1 MTMLVSDSTTS
12 AALRTLFD
20 PKVVAVVGVSRD
32 PIKRGRQVI
41 RNVMSGGFA
50 GKVYGVG
57 RGLTEA
63 DGAPCLPD
71 LQSILEPVDVAFL
84 ALAADTAC
92 ETLRQCKAI
101 GVKVAIVGAAGF
113 AENGTPDGIARQAEL
128 RKVAAE
134 LGIRIVGPNCNGI
147 YNAHNGLALG
157 FNAAHA
163 TKLAPGN
170 IAILSH
176 SGALFSVMAGYLRT
190 LRVGISLF
198 VSAGNEAD
206 LDLLDY
212 LEFAIEHEQTSVI
225 ALLLDALS
233 DGERFRQL
241 GERASA
247 AGKRIVA
254 LKVGVSDLG
263 AKAALAHSSRLAGSA
278 AAYQALFEA
287 SGVAAAA
294 TLEGLMTT
302 TAILGFYGR
311 AAGGL
316 GAFTTSGAGA
326 SLVADIA
333 SRHGVPLPA
342 LPGATLESISAHLQ
356 FSQAGNPVDLGIFER
371 GRSGMV
377 PSLVAADPAIGAM
390 MALVNPLDPNSGV
403 PTLTEDLALARRS
416 SGKPLVVVVPGGLP
430 SGQVERY
437 EAAGMR
443 VFSDTESTV
452 AGLGALLAPP
462 VGSSQH
468 RVDAKSGDAVLAA
481 SLLGIGRPLTEP
493 ESLMLLGTF
502 GVRVVPTI
510 LCRDVDE
517 MIAAADKLGWP
528 VVAKGVRE
536 GVAHKTEA
544 GLVRIDLRGPDAMR
558 AAYAAFGNCEQVAI
572 QPFIRGKAEAIVGVT
587 WSSDVGMMLMAGLG
601 GIYAEALRE
610 VVIWSVPATAEEIE
624 CKLAASALG
633 RMLTSARWGR
643 DAARV
648 AVLDTLQRLQAF
660 ASVASAQ
667 LKAVDVNPLILL
679 DDGAIAVDALVVP
692 RRSLEGVPA

>member
-1 MTMLVSDSTTS
+1 MLVSDSATI

-41 RNVMSGGFA
+41 RNVMAGGFA
-50 GKVYGVG
+50 GRVYGVG

-71 LQSILEPVDVAFL
+71 LRSIPEPVDVAFL

-113 AENGTPDGIARQAEL
+113 AENGTPEGIARQAEL

-190 LRVGISLF
+190 LRAGISLF

-212 LEFAIEHEQTSVI
+212 LEFAIEHEETSVV

-233 DGERFRQL
+233 DGERFRRL

-302 TAILGFYGR
+302 AAILGFYGR
-311 AAGGL
+311 AVGGL

-333 SRHGVPLPA
+333 ARHGVSLPELPPA
-342 LPGATLESISAHLQ
+342 TLASISGTSAVFASRQSGRSRHLRARPIRDGAFAGRRRSGDRRHDGAGQPARSELGRSDPDRGPGA
-356 FSQAGNPVDLGIFER
+356 
-371 GRSGMV
+371 GRQ
-377 PSLVAADPAIGAM
+377 
-390 MALVNPLDPNSGV
+390 
-403 PTLTEDLALARRS
+403 S

-430 SGQVERY
+430 AAQVERY

-443 VFSDTESTV
+443 VFSDTESTI
-452 AGLGALLAPP
+452 AGLGALA
-462 VGSSQH
+462 G
-468 RVDAKSGDAVLAA
+468 AA
-481 SLLGIGRPLTEP
+481 S
-493 ESLMLLGTF
+493 
-502 GVRVVPTI
+502 
-510 LCRDVDE
+510 
-517 MIAAADKLGWP
+517 
-528 VVAKGVRE
+528 RE
-536 GVAHKTEA
+536 
-544 GLVRIDLRGPDAMR
+544 
-558 AAYAAFGNCEQVAI
+558 
-572 QPFIRGKAEAIVGVT
+572 QPA
-587 WSSDVGMMLMAGLG
+587 
-601 GIYAEALRE
+601 
-610 VVIWSVPATAEEIE
+610 
-624 CKLAASALG
+624 
-633 RMLTSARWGR
+633 
-643 DAARV
+643 
-648 AVLDTLQRLQAF
+648 
-660 ASVASAQ
+660 
-667 LKAVDVNPLILL
+667 
-679 DDGAIAVDALVVP
+679 P
-692 RRSLEGVPA
+692 R